1 MAGAKADAT
10 TKDSGETVSKT
21 IHVGGLQAAVTYF
34 ARVAPY
40 TFFRGEASNASS
52 GQVVVGKCRG
62 INADEIC
69 GEALP
74 VVHLA
79 RHRDFLQSRP
89 AFVYS
94 RNPNP
99 LSC

>member
-1 MAGAKADAT
+1 MAGAKDDT
-10 TKDSGETVSKT
+10 TKIDGTEIESRT

-62 INADEIC
+62 ISADEI
-69 GEALP
+69 LW
-74 VVHLA
+74 
-79 RHRDFLQSRP
+79 
-89 AFVYS
+89 
-94 RNPNP
+94 
-99 LSC
+99 

>member
-1 MAGAKADAT
+1 MAGAKNDPDN
-10 TKDSGETVSKT
+10 KVGEDIESRT

-62 INADEIC
+62 INADEI
-69 GEALP
+69 LW
-74 VVHLA
+74 
-79 RHRDFLQSRP
+79 
-89 AFVYS
+89 
-94 RNPNP
+94 
-99 LSC
+99 

>member
-1 MAGAKADAT
+1 MAGAKDDT
-10 TKDSGETVSKT
+10 TKKDGTEIESRT

-62 INADEIC
+62 ISADEI
-69 GEALP
+69 LW
-74 VVHLA
+74 
-79 RHRDFLQSRP
+79 
-89 AFVYS
+89 
-94 RNPNP
+94 
-99 LSC
+99 

>member
-1 MAGAKADAT
+1 MAGAKDDT
-10 TKDSGETVSKT
+10 TKKDGTEIESRT

-62 INADEIC
+62 INADEI
-69 GEALP
+69 LW
-74 VVHLA
+74 
-79 RHRDFLQSRP
+79 
-89 AFVYS
+89 
-94 RNPNP
+94 
-99 LSC
+99 

>member
-1 MAGAKADAT
+1 MEHLCSVAATKQVAGAKADADT
-10 TKDSGETVSKT
+10 DSKT

-62 INADEIC
+62 INADEI
-69 GEALP
+69 LW
-74 VVHLA
+74 
-79 RHRDFLQSRP
+79 
-89 AFVYS
+89 
-94 RNPNP
+94 
-99 LSC
+99 